1 MKIINRYVLKEH
13 VGPFVFALSALTS
26 LLLLQ
31 YIARKFG
38 DLVGRGLSWQVIG
51 EFFLLSIPFT
61 VAMTLPMAVLVA
73 VLYAFSRL
81 AAENEVTA
89 LKAGGISARSLMKPA
104 LFAATLLALFMLWFN
119 DQLLPRA
126 NHELAALQMAIFRTK
141 PTFALKPQV
150 LNIVKEGQLYLRAG
164 DIAADRT
171 GHMTDVSIY
180 DVSDATKRR
189 TIYADSGTL
198 AFAEN
203 RRDLMMHLYHGWMMS
218 TPSDKPQQLD
228 RIYYKQDVLRIRD
241 VANSFQAVDADTA
254 MKGDREMSVCEMQKE
269 YERSAVRVTM
279 ARFDSTMT
287 AWRLLDDAGHH
298 SPEPKRPLTPK
309 AGGIGELYCT
319 IVHKY
324 LKIPSAL
331 KPSVAHAAELPKI
344 RQGQAQDSTK
354 KPAQDTTKKAG
365 QDTAKKSA
373 ARDTTKTV
381 RTQDSAKLA
390 PKPSAVPVVPPQRPN
405 SVFVLVGGQYVK
417 VPIDKIPAGAS
428 FPQASPTAAPP
439 RPLATPTP
447 PPSNSATPGP
457 APVNKSSATVGDSAR
472 TAATVTAGHQIEL
485 NDARMRIDQAR
496 HEQNR
501 YAVEIQK
508 KFSLAAACIV
518 LVLVGAPI
526 ALRFPSGGVGLVFGV
541 SFFIFAVYYVGLIG
555 GEALSD
561 RSIIPP
567 FWAMWADNI
576 VFSIIGLLLM
586 IRMGNEGITSR
597 GGGFGEAF
605 EKVKSWFRR
614 PEMGQ
619 VL

>member
-1 MKIINRYVLKEH
+1 VKIINRYVLKEH

-104 LFAATLLALFMLWFN
+104 LFAATLLAMFMLWFN
-119 DQLLPRA
+119 DQLLPKA

-141 PTFALKPQV
+141 PTFALKPQI
-150 LNIVKEGQLYLRAG
+150 LNIVKEGQLYIRAG

-171 GHMTDVSIY
+171 GRMTDVTIY
-180 DVSDATKRR
+180 DVGDPTKRR

-198 AFAEN
+198 SFAGN
-203 RRDLMMHLYHGWMMS
+203 RRDLMMHLYHGMMMS
-218 TPSDKPQQLD
+218 SPTDKPGQVD
-228 RIYYKQDVLRIRD
+228 RIYYTQDVLRIRD
-241 VANSFQAVDADTA
+241 VANSFVAVDADTA

-269 YERSAVRVTM
+269 YERTAIRVNN

-287 AWRLLDDAGHH
+287 AWRLMEDAGHH
-298 SPEPKRPLTPK
+298 SPEPKRPPVQKL
-309 AGGIGELYCT
+309 GGIGELYCT
-319 IVHKY
+319 FVHNY
-324 LKIPSAL
+324 LAKIPSVF
-331 KPSVAHAAELPKI
+331 KPAVAHAAEAPLPL
-344 RQGQAQDSTK
+344 Q
-354 KPAQDTTKKAG
+354 AQDTTKKA
-365 QDTAKKSA
+365 A
-373 ARDTTKTV
+373 TK
-381 RTQDSAKLA
+381 
-390 PKPSAVPVVPPQRPN
+390 VPAVPPQKPN

-428 FPQASPTAAPP
+428 FPQPSSATRPVPTPPAAAPP
-439 RPLATPTP
+439 K
-447 PPSNSATPGP
+447 P
-457 APVNKSSATVGDSAR
+457 APAPLSTNAPKMTGSQLAKPAAKDSADVAG
-472 TAATVTAGHQIEL
+472 AAGIMAGHQIEL

-526 ALRFPSGGVGLVFGV
+526 ALRFPNGGVGLVFGV
-541 SFFIFAVYYVGLIG
+541 SFFIFAIYYVGLIG

-576 VFSIIGLLLM
+576 IFTIIGLLLM
-586 IRMGNEGITSR
+586 LRMGNEGVTSR
-597 GGGFGEAF
+597 GGGIAEAF
-605 EKVKSWFRR
+605 DKVKSWFHR

-619 VL
+619 AL

>member
-1 MKIINRYVLKEH
+1 VKIINRYVLKEH

-104 LFAATLLALFMLWFN
+104 LIAATLLAMFMLWFN
-119 DQLLPRA
+119 DQLLPKA

-150 LNIVKEGQLYLRAG
+150 LNIVKEGQLYIRAG

-171 GHMTDVSIY
+171 GHMTDVTIY
-180 DVSDATKRR
+180 DVSDASKRR

-198 AFAEN
+198 SFAEN
-203 RRDLMMHLYHGWMMS
+203 RRDLMMHLYHGMMMS
-218 TPSDKPQQLD
+218 SPTDKPQQLN
-228 RIYYKQDVLRIRD
+228 RIYYQQDVMRIRD
-241 VANSFQAVDADTA
+241 VANSFVAVDADTA

-269 YERSAVRVTM
+269 FDRSTARVYS
-279 ARFDSTMT
+279 ARFDSTRT
-287 AWRLLDDAGHH
+287 AWQLIEDAGHH
-298 SPEPKRPLTPK
+298 SPEPKRVTPPK
-309 AGGIGELYCT
+309 NGGIGQLYCT
-319 IVHKY
+319 FVQKY
-324 LKIPSAL
+324 LKIPEAM
-331 KPSVAHAAELPKI
+331 KPAVAHAELPA
-344 RQGQAQDSTK
+344 RRLV
-354 KPAQDTTKKAG
+354 QDTTKAPPVKTPVPGTPQPSVPGPMPPGGIKAAPPAPIG
-365 QDTAKKSA
+365 ARSA
-373 ARDTTKTV
+373 SIAPADTTKM
-381 RTQDSAKLA
+381 Q
-390 PKPSAVPVVPPQRPN
+390 
-405 SVFVLVGGQYVK
+405 SV
-417 VPIDKIPAGAS
+417 AS
-428 FPQASPTAAPP
+428 IMAAH
-439 RPLATPTP
+439 
-447 PPSNSATPGP
+447 
-457 APVNKSSATVGDSAR
+457 K
-472 TAATVTAGHQIEL
+472 IEL
-485 NDARMRIDQAR
+485 SDARMRIDAAR

-526 ALRFPSGGVGLVFGV
+526 ALRFPNGGVGLVFGV
-541 SFFIFAVYYVGLIG
+541 SFFIFAIYYVGLIG
-555 GEALSD
+555 GESLSNNA
-561 RSIIPP
+561 IIPP

-576 VFSIIGLLLM
+576 IFSIIGLLLM
-586 IRMGNEGITSR
+586 IRMGNEGVTSR
-597 GGGFGEAF
+597 GGGIGELF
-605 EKVKSWFRR
+605 EKMKSWFHR
-614 PEMGQ
+614 PEIGQ
-619 VL
+619 AL

>member
-1 MKIINRYVLKEH
+1 VKIINRYVLKEH

-104 LFAATLLALFMLWFN
+104 LFAATLLAMFMLWFN

-180 DVSDATKRR
+180 DVSDASKRR

-218 TPSDKPQQLD
+218 SPTDKPQQLN
-228 RIYYKQDVLRIRD
+228 RIYYKEDVLRVRD
-241 VANSFQAVDADTA
+241 VANSFVAVDADTA

-269 YERSAVRVTM
+269 YDRSSVKVHN
-279 ARFDSTMT
+279 ARYDSLMV

-298 SPEPKRPLTPK
+298 APQPVKTPAPKP
-309 AGGIGELYCT
+309 GGIGELYCNL
-319 IVHKY
+319 VHKY
-324 LKIPSAL
+324 LKTPTAL
-331 KPSVAHAAELPKI
+331 KPAVAFAAEAPTL
-344 RQGQAQDSTK
+344 RQQQQQKATK
-354 KPAQDTTKKAG
+354 VPAPSSVPTPAPGTPSASIAKPDTTG
-365 QDTAKKSA
+365 
-373 ARDTTKTV
+373 
-381 RTQDSAKLA
+381 
-390 PKPSAVPVVPPQRPN
+390 VPN
-405 SVFVLVGGQYVK
+405 
-417 VPIDKIPAGAS
+417 
-428 FPQASPTAAPP
+428 
-439 RPLATPTP
+439 
-447 PPSNSATPGP
+447 
-457 APVNKSSATVGDSAR
+457 
-472 TAATVTAGHQIEL
+472 AATIMAAHQIEI

-526 ALRFPSGGVGLVFGV
+526 ALRFPNGGVGLVFGV
-541 SFFIFAVYYVGLIG
+541 SFFIFAIYSVGLIG

-576 VFSIIGLLLM
+576 IFSIIGILLM
-586 IRMGNEGITSR
+586 IRMGNEGVTSR
-597 GGGFGEAF
+597 GGGIGELF
-605 EKVKSWFRR
+605 EKVKGWFHR

-619 VL
+619 AL

>member
-104 LFAATLLALFMLWFN
+104 LSAATLLAMFMLWFN

-180 DVSDATKRR
+180 DVSDASKRR

-218 TPSDKPQQLD
+218 SPTDKPQQLN
-228 RIYYKQDVLRIRD
+228 RIYYNEDVLRVRD
-241 VANSFQAVDADTA
+241 VANSFVAVDADTA

-269 YERSAVRVTM
+269 YDRSSVKVHG
-279 ARFDSTMT
+279 ARYDSLMI

-298 SPEPKRPLTPK
+298 APQPVKTPAPKP
-309 AGGIGELYCT
+309 GGIGELYCNL
-319 IVHKY
+319 VHKF
-324 LKIPSAL
+324 LKTPSAL
-331 KPSVAHAAELPKI
+331 KPAVAFAAEAPTP
-344 RQGQAQDSTK
+344 RQQ
-354 KPAQDTTKKAG
+354 QDTTAK
-365 QDTAKKSA
+365 TA
-373 ARDTTKTV
+373 
-381 RTQDSAKLA
+381 AK
-390 PKPSAVPVVPPQRPN
+390 VPAVPPQRPN
-405 SVFVLVGGQYVK
+405 SVFVLVGSQYVK
-417 VPIDKIPAGAS
+417 VPIDKIPPGAS
-428 FPQASPTAAPP
+428 FPRTSATPP
-439 RPLATPTP
+439 PATSGNLATPAASARPATNNP
-447 PPSNSATPGP
+447 GPSNATTPTPGTP
-457 APVNKSSATVGDSAR
+457 SASIARPDTAGAPN
-472 TAATVTAGHQIEL
+472 AATIMAAHQIEI

-526 ALRFPSGGVGLVFGV
+526 ALRFPNGGVGLVFGV
-541 SFFIFAVYYVGLIG
+541 SFFIFAIYYVGLIG

-576 VFSIIGLLLM
+576 IFSITGILLM
-586 IRMGNEGITSR
+586 IRMGNEGVTSR
-597 GGGFGEAF
+597 GGGLAEAF
-605 EKVKSWFRR
+605 EKVKSWFHR

-619 VL
+619 AL

>member
-104 LFAATLLALFMLWFN
+104 LFAATLLAMFMLWFN

-171 GHMTDVSIY
+171 GHMTDVTIY
-180 DVSDATKRR
+180 DVSDAAKRR

-203 RRDLMMHLYHGWMMS
+203 RRDLMMHLYHGMMMS
-218 TPSDKPQQLD
+218 SPSDKPQQLS
-228 RIYYKQDVLRIRD
+228 RIYYKQDVLRVRD
-241 VANSFQAVDADTA
+241 VANSFVAVDADTA

-269 YERSAVRVTM
+269 YDRATVKVHSARY
-279 ARFDSTMT
+279 DSLMV

-298 SPEPKRPLTPK
+298 TPQPTKTAAPKP
-309 AGGIGELYCT
+309 GGIGELYCSLLRKF
-319 IVHKY
+319 VKV
-324 LKIPSAL
+324 PAAV
-331 KPSVAHAAELPKI
+331 KPAVAFAAEAPKF
-344 RQGQAQDSTK
+344 GQQ
-354 KPAQDTTKKAG
+354 QDTTTKKDTTKRDSTAK
-365 QDTAKKSA
+365 QDTATKAVVTPAPA
-373 ARDTTKTV
+373 A
-381 RTQDSAKLA
+381 A
-390 PKPSAVPVVPPQRPN
+390 PQP
-405 SVFVLVGGQYVK
+405 GT
-417 VPIDKIPAGAS
+417 
-428 FPQASPTAAPP
+428 PQAVIPQAAAPP
-439 RPLATPTP
+439 ASVPAATTPPPVYTPTP
-447 PPSNSATPGP
+447 GAKTGVVAT
-457 APVNKSSATVGDSAR
+457 ND
-472 TAATVTAGHQIEL
+472 TAGIMAGHKIEL

-526 ALRFPSGGVGLVFGV
+526 ALRFPNGGVGLVFGV
-541 SFFIFAVYYVGLIG
+541 SFFIFAIYYVGLIG

-576 VFSIIGLLLM
+576 IFGITGLLLM
-586 IRMGNEGITSR
+586 IRMGNEGVTSR
-597 GGGFGEAF
+597 GGGIGEAL

-619 VL
+619 AL

>member
-89 LKAGGISARSLMKPA
+89 LKAGGVSARSLMKPA
-104 LFAATLLALFMLWFN
+104 LLAATLLGMFMLWFN

-171 GHMTDVSIY
+171 GHMTDVTIY
-180 DVSDATKRR
+180 DVGDASKRR

-203 RRDLMMHLYHGWMMS
+203 RRDLMMHLYHGMMMS
-218 TPSDKPQQLD
+218 SPSDKPHQLS
-228 RIYYKQDVLRIRD
+228 RIYYKEDILRVRD
-241 VANSFQAVDADTA
+241 VANSFVAVDADTA

-269 YERSAVRVTM
+269 YDRATVKVHN
-279 ARFDSTMT
+279 ARFDSLML
-287 AWRLLDDAGHH
+287 AWRVLDDAGHH
-298 SPEPKRPLTPK
+298 APQPTRTAAPKP
-309 AGGIGELYCT
+309 GGIGELYCT
-319 IVHKY
+319 FIHKY
-324 LKIPSAL
+324 LKVPSAV
-331 KPSVAHAAELPKI
+331 KPAVAFAAEAPKI
-344 RQGQAQDSTK
+344 RPQQ
-354 KPAQDTTKKAG
+354 QDTT
-365 QDTAKKSA
+365 AK
-373 ARDTTKTV
+373 RDTTKRDSTAK
-381 RTQDSAKLA
+381 RDSAAKQDTSARRDTAAKPAVTIPVIGA
-390 PKPSAVPVVPPQRPN
+390 PQAGTPQAAAPSGAPPAATNTPPVNPPAAVVGTPSA
-405 SVFVLVGGQYVK
+405 SVAKPDTTGVM
-417 VPIDKIPAGAS
+417 
-428 FPQASPTAAPP
+428 
-439 RPLATPTP
+439 
-447 PPSNSATPGP
+447 SA
-457 APVNKSSATVGDSAR
+457 
-472 TAATVTAGHQIEL
+472 HQIEL

-518 LVLVGAPI
+518 LVLVGAPV
-526 ALRFPSGGVGLVFGV
+526 ALRFPNGGVGLVFGV
-541 SFFIFAVYYVGLIG
+541 SFFIFAIYYVGLIG

-576 VFSIIGLLLM
+576 IFSITGLLLM
-586 IRMGNEGITSR
+586 IRMGNEGVTSR
-597 GGGFGEAF
+597 GGGIAEAF

-614 PEMGQ
+614 PELGRA
-619 VL
+619 L

>member
-1 MKIINRYVLKEH
+1 M
-13 VGPFVFALSALTS
+13 FALSALTS

-104 LFAATLLALFMLWFN
+104 LITATLLAMFMLWFN

-203 RRDLMMHLYHGWMMS
+203 RRDLMLHLYHGWMMT
-218 TPSDKPQQLD
+218 TPTDKPQQLS
-228 RIYYKQDVLRIRD
+228 RIYYKEDVLRVRD
-241 VANSFQAVDADTA
+241 VANSFVEVDADTA

-269 YERSAVRVTM
+269 YDRSWVRVHN
-279 ARFDSTMT
+279 ARYDSLLV

-298 SPEPKRPLTPK
+298 SPQPVRTPAPKP
-309 AGGIGELYCT
+309 GGIGEIYCKL
-319 IVHKY
+319 VQKY
-324 LKIPSAL
+324 LNPSLL
-331 KPSVAHAAELPKI
+331 KPTVAHAAELPVLH
-344 RQGQAQDSTK
+344 Q
-354 KPAQDTTKKAG
+354 AQDTTAK
-365 QDTAKKSA
+365 TA
-373 ARDTTKTV
+373 
-381 RTQDSAKLA
+381 AKV
-390 PKPSAVPVVPPQRPN
+390 PSVPPQRPN
-405 SVFVLVGGQYVK
+405 SVFVLVGSQYVK
-417 VPIDKIPAGAS
+417 VPADKIPPGAS
-428 FPQASPTAAPP
+428 FPRPSAAPP
-439 RPLATPTP
+439 PASAVKSTPATTPAATPPAAANTTP
-447 PPSNSATPGP
+447 PANL
-457 APVNKSSATVGDSAR
+457 AR
-472 TAATVTAGHQIEL
+472 PDTAGLPNAAAIMSGHQIEL
-485 NDARMRIDQAR
+485 NDARLKIESAR

-526 ALRFPSGGVGLVFGV
+526 ALRFPNGGVGLVFGV
-541 SFFIFAVYYVGLIG
+541 SFFIFAIYYVGLIG
-555 GEALSD
+555 GETLSD
-561 RSIIPP
+561 SGIIPP

-576 VFSIIGLLLM
+576 VFSIIGILLM
-586 IRMGNEGITSR
+586 IRMGNEGVTSR
-597 GGGFGEAF
+597 GGGIAEAL
-605 EKVKSWFRR
+605 EKVKSWFHR

-619 VL
+619 AL